1 MIIKEAFDP
10 VMQQLYYLLD
20 DNTVIQED
28 AINRIQRE
36 NKYRPQYNITDIELK
51 ENQWVNTMYTLQKQL
66 AIAIL

>member
-51 ENQWVNTMYTLQKQL
+51 ENQ
-66 AIAIL
+66 